1 MMRAVIVSHA
11 AIKASNRPLYR
22 ALAKRD
28 CEVTLIV
35 PDRWKSGL
43 GPLRAEPEPADST
56 LDVRVRTRYGAAHSN
71 LYWLGGSL
79 GEFVPRDGRRTAFY
93 VDEDPAGFMVAQAA
107 WHARSRRAGLV
118 LLGIQNIFKR
128 YPPPFEALQKYVFDT
143 AASAVSVTE
152 DAARTLRRRGFEK
165 PNAIMPFTTG
175 VTPLAPG
182 ERAAVRAK
190 YGFEGIV
197 AGCVGR
203 LVPEKGLDVFVDALA
218 RLPEVHGVLAGDGA
232 ERENLQKLAAARG
245 VAGRLTFT
253 GALSPSEAER
263 VICALDVLALPSLT
277 RPNWA
282 EQFGR
287 VMIEAMAGGVP
298 VVASDS
304 GSIPLVAGGDAIIVP
319 EGDAAALAAGIA
331 QALEPARAGE
341 LRAGGL
347 RRVREHYTVDVAA
360 TALYDSLA
368 IAAAA
373 PAGKKIA

>member
-1 MMRAVIVSHA
+1 MRAVIVSHA
-11 AIKASNRPLYR
+11 AIKASNRPIYR
-22 ALAKRD
+22 ALAKRE

-35 PDRWKSGL
+35 PDRWKSAL
-43 GPLRAEPEPADST
+43 GPLRAEPEPAGST
-56 LDVRVRTRYGAAHSN
+56 LDVRVRKRYGAAHSN

-79 GEFVPRDGRRTAFY
+79 GDFVARDGRSTAFY

-128 YPPPFEALQKYVFDT
+128 YPPPFEALQRYVFAT

-152 DAARTLRRRGFEK
+152 DAAQTLRRRGFLK

-175 VTPLAPG
+175 VTPLTPG
-182 ERAAVRAK
+182 ERAAVRAQ
-190 YGFEGIV
+190 YGFGRTV

-203 LVPEKGLDVFVDALA
+203 LVPEKGLNVFIQALA
-218 RLPEVHGVLAGDGA
+218 ALPDVCGVLAGDGP
-232 ERENLQKLAAARG
+232 ERENLERLAAAHG
-245 VAGRLTFT
+245 VADRLTFT
-253 GALSPSEAER
+253 GALAPSEAER
-263 VICALDVLALPSLT
+263 VICALDVLVLPSLT

-304 GSIPLVAGGDAIIVP
+304 GSIPLVAGSDAIIVR
-319 EGDAAALAAGIA
+319 EGDAAALAEGIV
-331 QALEPARAGE
+331 QALLPARAE
-341 LRAGGL
+341 QLRAGGL

-360 TALYDSLA
+360 DALFESLA

-373 PAGKKIA
+373 PAGRSIA

>member
-1 MMRAVIVSHA
+1 MRAVIVSHA
-11 AIKASNRPLYR
+11 AIKASNRPIYR

-43 GPLRAEPEPADST
+43 GPLRAEPEPAGST
-56 LDVRVRTRYGAAHSN
+56 LDVRVRKRYGAAHSN
-71 LYWLGGSL
+71 LYWLAGSL
-79 GEFVPRDGRRTAFY
+79 GDYVVRDGRSTAFY

-107 WHARSRRAGLV
+107 WAARSRRAGLV

-128 YPPPFEALQKYVFDT
+128 YPPPFEALQKYVFET

-152 DAARTLRRRGFEK
+152 DAAQTLRRRGFEK

-175 VTPLAPG
+175 VTPLGAA
-182 ERAAVRAK
+182 ERAAVRAQ
-190 YGFEGIV
+190 YGFAGTV

-203 LVPEKGLDVFVDALA
+203 LVPEKGLDVFIEALA
-218 RLPEVHGVLAGDGA
+218 QLPNVHGVLAGDGV
-232 ERENLQKLAAARG
+232 EREALQKLAHERG
-245 VAGRLTFT
+245 VADRLTFT
-253 GALSPSEAER
+253 GVLTPSEAER

-287 VMIEAMAGGVP
+287 VLIEAMAGGVP

-304 GSIPLVAGGDAIIVP
+304 GSIPVVTGGDAIIVP
-319 EGDAAALAAGIA
+319 EGNPAALARGITD
-331 QALEPARAGE
+331 ALEPARAAA
-341 LRAGGL
+341 LREGGL
-347 RRVREHYTVDVAA
+347 RRVRERYTVDVAA
-360 TALYDSLA
+360 DALYESLA

-373 PAGKKIA
+373 PAGKKVA

>member
-1 MMRAVIVSHA
+1 MRAVIVSHA
-11 AIKASNRPLYR
+11 AIKASNRPIYR

-43 GPLRAEPEPADST
+43 GPLRAEPEPAGST
-56 LDVRVRTRYGAAHSN
+56 LDVRVRKRYGAAHSN
-71 LYWLGGSL
+71 LYWLGASL
-79 GEFVPRDGRRTAFY
+79 GDFVARDGRSTAFY

-107 WHARSRRAGLV
+107 WAARSRRAGLV

-128 YPPPFEALQKYVFDT
+128 YPLPFEALQKYVFAT

-152 DAARTLRRRGFEK
+152 DAAQTLRRRGFEK

-175 VTPLAPG
+175 VTPLSAD
-182 ERAAVRAK
+182 ERAAVRAQ
-190 YGFEGIV
+190 YGFGGTV

-203 LVPEKGLDVFVDALA
+203 LVPEKGLDVFIEALA
-218 RLPEVHGVLAGDGA
+218 QLPNVHGVIAGDGA
-232 ERENLQKLAAARG
+232 EREALKKLAQERG
-245 VAGRLTFT
+245 VADRLTFT
-253 GALSPSEAER
+253 GVLTPPEAER

-287 VMIEAMAGGVP
+287 VLIEAMAGGVP

-304 GSIPLVAGGDAIIVP
+304 GSIPVVTGGDAIIVP
-319 EGDAAALAAGIA
+319 EGDAAALARGIA
-331 QALEPARAGE
+331 AALEPARAAA
-341 LRAGGL
+341 LREGGL
-347 RRVREHYTVDVAA
+347 RRVRERYTVDVAA
-360 TALYDSLA
+360 GALYDSLV

-373 PAGKKIA
+373 PAGKQIA